1 MEISLKEKVIV
12 ISGGTKGVGR
22 ELALQ
27 CAADGAHV
35 IISGRDEASAAAII
49 SEATKN
55 AAGSASANST
65 GTIEFVKVDLHKV
78 EDIRNLFSTV
88 EKKYRRLD
96 GFVNYAGITPAA
108 SLTECSEELFDD
120 VFDIDIKAAF
130 FCSQEA
136 VKLMQQSGGGSIV
149 LVGSTHHTRGNK
161 DRTAY
166 ACAKGALLTLSNH
179 IGKHYAQDKI
189 RCNYLVMGWTPTD
202 GELALR
208 KSQGMTMEELH
219 AEAAK
224 AIPMGRMTEATDIV
238 PAMIYL
244 LSDVS
249 SMVTATEFKVNGG
262 ELI

>member
-1 MEISLKEKVIV
+1 MEFSLSKKIIV
-12 ISGGTKGVGR
+12 ISGGTKGVGKQ
-22 ELALQ
+22 LALQ
-27 CAADGAHV
+27 CAADGARV
-35 IISGRDEASAAAII
+35 VISGRDESSAASIV
-49 SEATKN
+49 S
-55 AAGSASANST
+55 AAKGAP
-65 GTIEFVKVDLHKV
+65 GTIEFKKTDLHSV
-78 EDIRNLFSTV
+78 SSIRELFAFV
-88 EKKYRRLD
+88 AEKYNKLD

-108 SLTECSEELFDD
+108 SLTECSESLFDD

-130 FCSQEA
+130 FCCQEA
-136 VKLMQQSGGGSIV
+136 VKLMQKTGGGSIV

-166 ACAKGALLTLSNH
+166 ACAKGALYTLSNH
-179 IGKHYAQDKI
+179 IGRHYAEDKI

-208 KSQGMTMEELH
+208 KSQGMSETELRE
-219 AEAAK
+219 EAAK
-224 AIPMGRMTEATDIV
+224 AIPMGRMTETTDIV

>member
-1 MEISLKEKVIV
+1 MEISLNKKVIV

-27 CAADGAHV
+27 CAADGAKV
-35 IISGRDEASAAAII
+35 IISGRDEASAASII
-49 SEATKN
+49 D
-55 AAGSASANST
+55 AAKDLPGS
-65 GTIEFVKVDLHKV
+65 IEFKKTDLHSV
-78 EDIRNLFSTV
+78 QSIRELFGYV
-88 EKKYRRLD
+88 AHKYNKLD

-130 FCSQEA
+130 FCCQEA
-136 VKLMQQSGGGSIV
+136 VKLMQKSDGGSIV

-166 ACAKGALLTLSNH
+166 ACAKGALYTLSNH
-179 IGKHYAQDKI
+179 IGKHYAEDKI

-208 KSQGMTMEELH
+208 KSQGMTVEELR

-224 AIPMGRMTEATDIV
+224 AIPMGRMTETSDLV

>member
-1 MEISLKEKVIV
+1 MEISLSKKVIV
-12 ISGGTKGVGR
+12 ISGGTKGVGKQ
-22 ELALQ
+22 LALQ
-27 CAADGAHV
+27 CAADGAQV
-35 IISGRDEASAAAII
+35 IISGRDEASAASII
-49 SEATKN
+49 DASKN
-55 AAGSASANST
+55 LPGS
-65 GTIEFVKVDLHKV
+65 IEFKKTDLHSV
-78 EDIRNLFSTV
+78 QSIRELFGYV
-88 EKKYRRLD
+88 AHKYNKLD

-130 FCSQEA
+130 FCCQES
-136 VKLMQQSGGGSIV
+136 VKLMQKTGGGSII

-166 ACAKGALLTLSNH
+166 ACAKGALYTLSNH
-179 IGKHYAQDKI
+179 IGKHYAEDKI

-208 KSQGMTMEELH
+208 KSQGMTVEELR

-224 AIPMGRMTEATDIV
+224 AIPMGRMTETSDLV

>member
-1 MEISLKEKVIV
+1 MEISLNKKVIV

-22 ELALQ
+22 QLALQ
-27 CAADGAHV
+27 CATDGARV
-35 IISGRDEASAAAII
+35 IISGRDESSAKGILEAAR
-49 SEATKN
+49 N
-55 AAGSASANST
+55 LPGSIDFKKT
-65 GTIEFVKVDLHKV
+65 DLHSV
-78 EDIRNLFSTV
+78 SSIRELFAYV
-88 EKKYRRLD
+88 AEKYHQLD
-96 GFVNYAGITPAA
+96 GFVNYAGVTPAA
-108 SLTECSEELFDD
+108 ALTDCSEELFDE

-136 VKLMQQSGGGSIV
+136 VKLMQKSGGGSIV

-179 IGKHYAQDKI
+179 IGKHYAEDKI

-208 KSQGMTMEELH
+208 KSQGISETELR

-224 AIPMGRMTEATDIV
+224 AIPLGRMTETTDIV
-238 PAMIYL
+238 PAMVYL

>member
-1 MEISLKEKVIV
+1 M
-12 ISGGTKGVGR
+12 
-22 ELALQ
+22 
-27 CAADGAHV
+27 
-35 IISGRDEASAAAII
+35 
-49 SEATKN
+49 
-55 AAGSASANST
+55 
-65 GTIEFVKVDLHKV
+65 
-78 EDIRNLFSTV
+78 
-88 EKKYRRLD
+88 
-96 GFVNYAGITPAA
+96 NYAGITPAA
-108 SLTECSEELFDD
+108 SLTECSESLFDD

-130 FCSQEA
+130 FCCQEA
-136 VKLMQQSGGGSIV
+136 VKLMQKTGGGSIV

-166 ACAKGALLTLSNH
+166 ACAKGALYTLSNH
-179 IGKHYAQDKI
+179 IGRHYAEDKI

-208 KSQGMTMEELH
+208 KSQGMTEKELRE
-219 AEAAK
+219 EAAK
-224 AIPMGRMTEATDIV
+224 AIPMGRMTEPTDIV

>member
-1 MEISLKEKVIV
+1 MEISLNKKVIV

-27 CAADGAHV
+27 CAADGATV
-35 IISGRDEASAAAII
+35 IISGRDENSATGIIEAA
-49 SEATKN
+49 KN
-55 AAGSASANST
+55 LP
-65 GTIEFVKVDLHKV
+65 GTIEFKKTDLHSV
-78 EDIRNLFSTV
+78 QSIRELFGYV
-88 EKKYRRLD
+88 AHRYNKLD

-108 SLTECSEELFDD
+108 SLTECTEELFDD

-130 FCSQEA
+130 FCCQES
-136 VKLMQQSGGGSIV
+136 VKLMQMNGGGSII

-166 ACAKGALLTLSNH
+166 ACAKGALYTLSNH
-179 IGKHYAQDKI
+179 IGKHYAEDKI

-208 KSQGMTMEELH
+208 KSQGMTVEELR

-224 AIPMGRMTEATDIV
+224 AIPMGRMTETSDLV

>member
-1 MEISLKEKVIV
+1 MMNVSLNKKVIV
-12 ISGGTKGVGR
+12 ISGGTKGVGKQ
-22 ELALQ
+22 LALQ

-35 IISGRDEASAAAII
+35 VISGRDEASAASII
-49 SEATKN
+49 D
-55 AAGSASANST
+55 AAKDMPGS
-65 GTIEFVKVDLHKV
+65 IEFKKTDLHNV
-78 EDIRNLFSTV
+78 SSIRELFAFIAQ
-88 EKKYRRLD
+88 KYSKLD

-108 SLTECSEELFDD
+108 SLTECSESLFDD

-130 FCSQEA
+130 FCCQEA
-136 VKLMQQSGGGSIV
+136 VKLMQKSGGGSII

-166 ACAKGALLTLSNH
+166 ACAKGALYTLSNH
-179 IGKHYAQDKI
+179 IGKHYAEDKI

-208 KSQGMTMEELH
+208 KSQGMSEQELR

-224 AIPMGRMTEATDIV
+224 AIPMGRMTETSDIV
-238 PAMIYL
+238 PAIVYL
-244 LSDVS
+244 LSDIS

>member
-1 MEISLKEKVIV
+1 MEISLNKKVIV
-12 ISGGTKGVGR
+12 ISGGTKGVGKQ
-22 ELALQ
+22 LALQ
-27 CAADGAHV
+27 CAADGAQV
-35 IISGRDEASAAAII
+35 IISGRDEASAASII
-49 SEATKN
+49 DASKN
-55 AAGSASANST
+55 LPGS
-65 GTIEFVKVDLHKV
+65 IEFKKTDLHSV
-78 EDIRNLFSTV
+78 QSIRELFGYV
-88 EKKYRRLD
+88 AHKYNKLD

-130 FCSQEA
+130 FCCQES
-136 VKLMQQSGGGSIV
+136 VKLMQKTGGSII

-166 ACAKGALLTLSNH
+166 ACAKGALYTLSNH
-179 IGKHYAQDKI
+179 IGKHYAEDKI

-208 KSQGMTMEELH
+208 KSQGMTVEELR

-224 AIPMGRMTEATDIV
+224 AIPMGRMTETSDLV

>member
-1 MEISLKEKVIV
+1 MEISLNKKVIV
-12 ISGGTKGVGR
+12 ISGGTKGVGKQ
-22 ELALQ
+22 LALQ
-27 CAADGAHV
+27 CAADGAQV
-35 IISGRDEASAAAII
+35 IISGRDEASATSIIDAA
-49 SEATKN
+49 KDLP
-55 AAGSASANST
+55 GS
-65 GTIEFVKVDLHKV
+65 IEFKKTDLHSV
-78 EDIRNLFSTV
+78 QSIRELFGYV
-88 EKKYRRLD
+88 AHKYNKLD

-136 VKLMQQSGGGSIV
+136 VKLMQKNGGGSII

-166 ACAKGALLTLSNH
+166 ACAKGALYTLSNH
-179 IGKHYAQDKI
+179 IGKHYAEDKI

-208 KSQGMTMEELH
+208 KSQGMTVEELR

-224 AIPMGRMTEATDIV
+224 AIPMGRMTETSDIV
-238 PAMIYL
+238 PAIVYL

-249 SMVTATEFKVNGG
+249 AMVTATEFKVNGG

>member
-1 MEISLKEKVIV
+1 MEISLNQKVIV
-12 ISGGTKGVGR
+12 ISGGTKGVGKQ
-22 ELALQ
+22 LALQ
-27 CAADGAHV
+27 CATDGAHV
-35 IISGRDEASAAAII
+35 IISGRDEASAASII
-49 SEATKN
+49 EAAKGLS
-55 AAGSASANST
+55 GS
-65 GTIEFVKVDLHKV
+65 IEFKKTDLHSV
-78 EDIRNLFSTV
+78 SSIRELFAYVAS
-88 EKKYRRLD
+88 KFNKLD
-96 GFVNYAGITPAA
+96 GFVNYAGVTPAA
-108 SLTECSEELFDD
+108 SLTECSESLFDE

-136 VKLMQQSGGGSIV
+136 VKLMQKTGGGSII

-166 ACAKGALLTLSNH
+166 ACAKGALYTLSNH
-179 IGKHYAQDKI
+179 IGKHYAEDKI

-208 KSQGMTMEELH
+208 KSQGMSEEELR

-224 AIPMGRMTEATDIV
+224 AIPMGRMTETTDII

-244 LSDVS
+244 LSDLS

>member
-1 MEISLKEKVIV
+1 MEISLNKKVIV

-27 CAADGAHV
+27 CATDGATV
-35 IISGRDEASAAAII
+35 IISGRDENSATGII
-49 SEATKN
+49 EKVKN
-55 AAGSASANST
+55 LP
-65 GTIEFVKVDLHKV
+65 GTIEFKKTDLHSV
-78 EDIRNLFSTV
+78 QSIRELFAYV
-88 EKKYRRLD
+88 ADNYKKLD

-108 SLTECSEELFDD
+108 SLTECTEELFDD

-136 VKLMQQSGGGSIV
+136 VKLMQKSNGGSIV

-166 ACAKGALLTLSNH
+166 ACAKGALYTLSNH
-179 IGKHYAQDKI
+179 IGKHYAEDNI

-208 KSQGMTMEELH
+208 KSQGMTVEELH

-224 AIPMGRMTEATDIV
+224 AIPMGRMTETTDLV

>member
-1 MEISLKEKVIV
+1 MEISLNKKVIV
-12 ISGGTKGVGR
+12 ISGGTKGVGKQ
-22 ELALQ
+22 LALQ

-35 IISGRDEASAAAII
+35 IISGRDEASATSIVSAAKG
-49 SEATKN
+49 AP
-55 AAGSASANST
+55 
-65 GTIEFVKVDLHKV
+65 GTIEFKKTDLHSV
-78 EDIRNLFSTV
+78 SSIRELFAYV
-88 EKKYRRLD
+88 ADKYNKLD

-108 SLTECSEELFDD
+108 SLTECSESLFDD

-130 FCSQEA
+130 FCCQEA
-136 VKLMQQSGGGSIV
+136 VKLMQKTGGGSIV

-166 ACAKGALLTLSNH
+166 ACAKGALYTLSNH
-179 IGKHYAQDKI
+179 IGRHYAEDKI

-208 KSQGMTMEELH
+208 KSQGMTEKELRE
-219 AEAAK
+219 EAAK
-224 AIPMGRMTEATDIV
+224 AIPMGRMTEPTDIV

>member
-1 MEISLKEKVIV
+1 MEISLNKKVIV
-12 ISGGTKGVGR
+12 ISGGTKGVGKQ
-22 ELALQ
+22 LALQ
-27 CAADGAHV
+27 CATDGAHV
-35 IISGRDEASAAAII
+35 VISGRDEASATSIIEAAKK
-49 SEATKN
+49 SL
-55 AAGSASANST
+55 
-65 GTIEFVKVDLHKV
+65 GTIEFKKTDLHSV
-78 EDIRNLFSTV
+78 SSIRELFAYV
-88 EKKYRRLD
+88 ADKYNKLD

-108 SLTECSEELFDD
+108 SLTECSESLFDD

-130 FCSQEA
+130 FCCQEA
-136 VKLMQQSGGGSIV
+136 VKLMQKTGGGSIV

-166 ACAKGALLTLSNH
+166 ACAKGALYTLSNH
-179 IGKHYAQDKI
+179 IGRHYAEDKI

-208 KSQGMTMEELH
+208 KSQGMTEKELRE
-219 AEAAK
+219 EAAK
-224 AIPMGRMTEATDIV
+224 AIPMGRMTETTDIV

>member
-1 MEISLKEKVIV
+1 MEISLNKKVIV
-12 ISGGTKGVGR
+12 ISGGTKGVGKQ
-22 ELALQ
+22 LALQ

-35 IISGRDEASAAAII
+35 VISGRDEASTTSIIEAAKKAP
-49 SEATKN
+49 
-55 AAGSASANST
+55 
-65 GTIEFVKVDLHKV
+65 GTIEFKKTDLHSV
-78 EDIRNLFSTV
+78 SSIRELFAFV
-88 EKKYRRLD
+88 AAKYNKLD

-108 SLTECSEELFDD
+108 SLTECSESLFDD

-130 FCSQEA
+130 FCCQEA
-136 VKLMQQSGGGSIV
+136 VKLMQKTGGGSIV

-166 ACAKGALLTLSNH
+166 ACAKGALYTLSNH
-179 IGKHYAQDKI
+179 IGRHYAEDKI

-208 KSQGMTMEELH
+208 KSQGMTEKELRE
-219 AEAAK
+219 EAAK
-224 AIPMGRMTEATDIV
+224 AIPMGRMTETTDIV

>member
-1 MEISLKEKVIV
+1 MEISLNKKVIV

-27 CAADGAHV
+27 CAADGATV
-35 IISGRDEASAAAII
+35 IISGRGENSATDIVAAA
-49 SEATKN
+49 KN
-55 AAGSASANST
+55 LP
-65 GTIEFVKVDLHKV
+65 GTIEFKKTDLHSV
-78 EDIRNLFSTV
+78 QSIRELFAHV
-88 EKKYRRLD
+88 AGKYNKLD

-108 SLTECSEELFDD
+108 SLTECTEELFDD

-136 VKLMQQSGGGSIV
+136 VKLMQKSEGGSIV

-166 ACAKGALLTLSNH
+166 ACAKGALYTLSNH
-179 IGKHYAQDKI
+179 IGKHYAEDKI

-208 KSQGMTMEELH
+208 KSQGMTVEELR

-224 AIPMGRMTEATDIV
+224 AIPMGRMTETYDIV
-238 PAMIYL
+238 PAIVYL

-249 SMVTATEFKVNGG
+249 AMVTATEFKVNGG

>member
-1 MEISLKEKVIV
+1 MEISLNNKIIV

-22 ELALQ
+22 QLALQ
-27 CAADGAHV
+27 CADDGAHV
-35 IISGRDEASAAAII
+35 VISGRDETSAASII
-49 SEATKN
+49 EAAKELP
-55 AAGSASANST
+55 
-65 GTIEFVKVDLHKV
+65 GTIEFKKADLHNINS
-78 EDIRNLFSTV
+78 IRELFAHV
-88 EKKYRRLD
+88 ANKYHKLD

-108 SLTECSEELFDD
+108 TLTECPESLFDD

-130 FCSQEA
+130 FCCQES
-136 VKLMQQSGGGSIV
+136 VKLMQKSGGGSIV

-166 ACAKGALLTLSNH
+166 ACAKGALFTLSNH
-179 IGKHYAQDKI
+179 IGKHYAEDKI

-208 KSQGMTMEELH
+208 KSQGMTEAELRT
-219 AEAAK
+219 EAAK
-224 AIPMGRMTEATDIV
+224 AIPMGRMTETTDIV
-238 PAMIYL
+238 PAMMYL
-244 LSDVS
+244 LSDIS

>member
-1 MEISLKEKVIV
+1 MEISLNKKVIV
-12 ISGGTKGVGR
+12 ISGGTKGVGKQ
-22 ELALQ
+22 LALQ
-27 CAADGAHV
+27 CAADGAKV
-35 IISGRDEASAAAII
+35 IISGRDEASAASII
-49 SEATKN
+49 DVAKDLP
-55 AAGSASANST
+55 GS
-65 GTIEFVKVDLHKV
+65 IEFKKTDLHSV
-78 EDIRNLFSTV
+78 QSIRELFGYV
-88 EKKYRRLD
+88 AHKYNKLD

-136 VKLMQQSGGGSIV
+136 VKLMQKSDGGSIV

-166 ACAKGALLTLSNH
+166 ACAKGALYTLSNH
-179 IGKHYAQDKI
+179 IGKHYAEDKI

-208 KSQGMTMEELH
+208 KSQGMTVEELR

-224 AIPMGRMTEATDIV
+224 AIPMGRMTETSDLV

>member
-1 MEISLKEKVIV
+1 MDISLNKKVIV

-22 ELALQ
+22 QLALQ
-27 CAADGAHV
+27 CAADGASV
-35 IISGRDEASAAAII
+35 IISGRDDVSATSIVDAAKEL
-49 SEATKN
+49 S
-55 AAGSASANST
+55 GS
-65 GTIEFVKVDLHKV
+65 IEFKKTDLHSV
-78 EDIRNLFSTV
+78 DSIRKLFAYV
-88 EKKYRRLD
+88 AEKYRKLD

-108 SLTECSEELFDD
+108 SLTECSESLFDD

-130 FCSQEA
+130 FCCQES
-136 VKLMQQSGGGSIV
+136 VKLMQKCGGGSIV

-166 ACAKGALLTLSNH
+166 ACAKGALYTLSNH
-179 IGKHYAQDKI
+179 IGKHYAEDKI

-208 KSQGMTMEELH
+208 KSQGMTVEELR

-224 AIPMGRMTEATDIV
+224 AIPMGRMTETTDIV